1 MSCNGNVES
10 GIVGVAYDG
19 FPFYGPMQY
28 YSGELIM
35 SHMIWPQLTDSETH
49 FKKEKAKST
58 RIRQTARIVSWCN

>member
-28 YSGELIM
+28 YSGKSFFTFNLIDLLR
-35 SHMIWPQLTDSETH
+35 PQI
-49 FKKEKAKST
+49 KKEKEKST
-58 RIRQTARIVSWCN
+58 RIPQNAPIAS